1 MRFKVLNDYQHL
13 NLVDSDQLYR
23 AWNEARETLSQYRY
37 GMRWV
42 TSKGKRY
49 LVRLMDA
56 DGRGRSL
63 GSESEETHAILKKF
77 MEGKV
82 RATSRYQGLSVKLE
96 SQARLNRAVRLGR
109 IPNPSAKLLSV
120 LGASKLS
127 TEFLVVGT
135 HALFAYE
142 TMAGVHIESGL
153 LATTDFDLCFDPRR
167 PLKLVIDKMHRSQVD
182 GLIGL
187 LKKADKSYEPMQAQ
201 NVFRAINQDG
211 FMVDIIIPERSM
223 RDNTVV
229 TFSSD
234 DLVASEVP
242 NLHWLVNAPK
252 CKEVVIARNGMPLF
266 MQVPDP
272 RAFALHKAWLSQN
285 PDRNPS
291 KRSRD
296 NAQAKTVVSL
306 IGRYLPQYPFEQSQ
320 LKYLSKEM
328 INLATEA
335 MQPDEDA
342 YDFLADLRLLDKR
355 ESPRS

>member
-1 MRFKVLNDYQHL
+1 MSFIPLNEGQHL
-13 NLVDSDQLYR
+13 HLVNSDQLYR
-23 AWNEARETLSQYRY
+23 AWAEARETLSQYRY

-56 DGRGRSL
+56 DGKGRSL
-63 GSESEETHAILKKF
+63 GPENEETQAILEKF
-77 MEGKV
+77 TKGKD
-82 RATSRYQGLSVKLE
+82 RATTRYQGLSEKLE
-96 SQARLNRAVRLGR
+96 SQARLNHALRLGR
-109 IPNPSAKLLSV
+109 IPAHSAKLLSA
-120 LGASKLS
+120 LGSSKLN

-142 TMAGVHIESGL
+142 AMAGVHIEPEL

-167 PLKLVIDKMHRSQVD
+167 PLKLVIDKMHQSQID

-187 LKKADKSYEPMQAQ
+187 LRKVDKSYEPMQAQ
-201 NVFRAINQDG
+201 SVFRAINQDG

-291 KRSRD
+291 KRIRD

-320 LKYLSKEM
+320 LKYLSKDM
-328 INLATEA
+328 IQLATEV
-335 MQPDEDA
+335 MPPSEDE